1 MSESIVELVDRL
13 PADNITVKVLKAL
26 GSVMP
31 GQWDNIVGFDNLVV
45 EVTGE
50 SNPDIIQKVRDRAT
64 VLYADSDQPYSS
76 AMRLYGTIDKA
87 DTAMA
92 TAALANKVGEKISFL
107 SFLNRITPKADTI
120 QTIDLV
126 LKIAVELIAYCKLNG
141 IPQPN
146 PSTFAASLSQNYT
159 DDALMRMTALVCLDG
174 VLPLGPDFFDKVH
187 SVIDNADPAVLQQNP
202 VFSAVSNYLPGES
215 LTGKLSFIQTSFNAA
230 QGWMQGFVN
239 RTGVT
244 PSGIFDRLG
253 SFIAIADDNLD
264 FVAAFLDQ
272 TTNYYEH
279 TGTQTVARSVIK
291 KAYEDVKLQQP
302 QTTSTATTK
311 AVAASSGYPPERIGV
326 DGQFNQSGLAQRV
339 SVSLKKD
346 SALSNLFVAQTGTT
360 VVLKGQVA
368 SQALLDRAIAL
379 AQAEPGC
386 AEVQSTLVLVG

>member
-13 PADNITVKVLKAL
+13 PADNITVKVLNAL
-26 GSVMP
+26 SSVMP
-31 GQWDNIVGFDNLVV
+31 GQWENVVGFDNLVRQ
-45 EVTGE
+45 VTGE
-50 SNPDIIQKVRDRAT
+50 SNPDIIRKVRDRAAA
-64 VLYADSDQPYSS
+64 LYTDSSQPYRS

-92 TAALANKVGEKISFL
+92 AAALANKVGEKINFL
-107 SFLNRITPKADTI
+107 GLLNRITPKADTI
-120 QTIDLV
+120 QTVDLV
-126 LKIAVELIAYCKLNG
+126 LKIAVELLAYTKLNG

-159 DDALMRMTALVCLDG
+159 DAALMRMTALVCLDG
-174 VLPLGPDFFDKVH
+174 VLPLGPDFFNKVH
-187 SVIDNADPAVLQQNP
+187 AVIDNADPAVLEQNP

-215 LTGKLSFIQTSFNAA
+215 ITGKLSFIQTSFNAA

-253 SFIAIADDNLD
+253 SFIQIADDNLD

-279 TGTQTVARSVIK
+279 TGTQTVARSVIQ
-291 KAYEDVKLQQP
+291 KAYEEVKLQQP
-302 QTTSTATTK
+302 SPTPTAAPQAAT
-311 AVAASSGYPPERIGV
+311 ASSSYPPERIGV

-339 SVSLKKD
+339 SVALKKD
-346 SALSNLFVAQTGTT
+346 PALSNIWVAQTGTT
-360 VVLKGQVA
+360 VVLKGQVG

-386 AEVQSTLVLVG
+386 TEVQSTLVLVG